1 MYMHTHAVVS
11 YCMYIHL
18 HPHIV
23 YTLVC
28 LLSLFSIYYTFFCCV
43 LCCRHPDSHSRPSFP
58 SLCQTLAEEAGSLLE
73 LIEPNDQ
80 DPSQASLLGAPLQ
93 AGAELYLELQ
103 KTYQ

>member
-1 MYMHTHAVVS
+1 MYVCIYTCTLTLFTLLCVYFLYLA
-11 YCMYIHL
+11 YIYSL
-18 HPHIV
+18 H
-23 YTLVC
+23 
-28 LLSLFSIYYTFFCCV
+28 FCCV

-93 AGAELYLELQ
+93 AGSELYLELQ